1 MFVVKCAKCKTKL
14 LKYRK
19 VGKGK
24 LLRCWKDRIVE
35 DYTSKEGSFMKCPK
49 CDEIVGVDA
58 GAFFKMRQGRFTT
71 HGSYE

>member
-19 VGKGK
+19 IGKGK
-24 LLRCWKDRIVE
+24 LLRCWKDRIE
-35 DYTSKEGSFMKCPK
+35 KDYTSKKNSFMVCPN
-49 CDEIVGVDA
+49 CGEIIGIDE
-58 GAFFKMRQGRFTT
+58 GAFFKMKQGKFTT